1 MIVVRGY
8 KMMDIKITSRACLD
22 QDGRSRLFH
31 YYLTVDTVQT
41 GHFFCEDY
49 GVRIREEEGEE
60 QAIPSITT
68 SATRIDELITL
79 LVEHQVGPAGLA
91 DVVADWL

>member
-1 MIVVRGY
+1 ME
-8 KMMDIKITSRACLD
+8 IKIASRSCRD
-22 QDGRSRLFH
+22 EQGQPRRFH

-49 GVRIREEEGEE
+49 GVRIQEEAGGE

-68 SATRIDELITL
+68 SATRIDELLTL
-79 LVEHQVGPAGLA
+79 LVEHQVGPAALA